1 MPSSGCQLIARAS
14 EVNPASLMKPS
25 IVERKIPTPA
35 LVWRGLR
42 LALEMKKINV
52 EIDRAAAA
60 GLSDLH
66 AKVGVLEISSNI
78 GFVEP
83 AEVYRQAPRH
93 HHAGAC
99 DRFTPA
105 QPMRGG
111 WASTLVVMKN

>member
-1 MPSSGCQLIARAS
+1 
-14 EVNPASLMKPS
+14 
-25 IVERKIPTPA
+25 
-35 LVWRGLR
+35 
-42 LALEMKKINV
+42 MKKINV

-111 WASTLVVMKN
+111 WASTLVVMKNERPAAKFGKRLVDAAFMLD